1 MYGFLKNAGGM
12 VREDEIQSITV
23 SSQKKEA
30 KANNGENRTMD

>member
-12 VREDEIQSITV
+12 VREDEIQNITI

-30 KANNGENRTMD
+30 KRKNGENRTMG